1 MISTAS
7 VRRRRSEAKAEAGD
21 NESTTSIN
29 RVPRLTN
36 QDQNIPGKWQVAR
49 LKKSDIISLKK
60 DKGLKQSQIAK
71 LSGYSE
77 GRISQILQ
85 EHKTNPDYIAFKDQ
99 KADILEGLQ
108 ANIINSI
115 EPEDIKKASLQ
126 QKIISTSVLQ
136 DKIEQI
142 RGDRP
147 SLSDNQINV
156 LINNVVNNYVVKDT
170 QSPEIIDVQGIPEE
184 IVNNLNEL

>member
-1 MISTAS
+1 M
-7 VRRRRSEAKAEAGD
+7 
-21 NESTTSIN
+21 
-29 RVPRLTN
+29 
-36 QDQNIPGKWQVAR
+36 AR
-49 LKKSDIISLKK
+49 LKKSDIISLNK
-60 DKGLKQSQIAK
+60 DKGLRQNQIAK

-108 ANIINSI
+108 ANIIDSI

-142 RGDRP
+142 RGVTQ
-147 SLSDNQINV
+147 SMTDNQINI
-156 LINNVVNNYVVKDT
+156 LINNVINNYVANNNQPAD
-170 QSPEIIDVQGIPEE
+170 IIDVEDIPPE
-184 IVNNLNEL
+184 IANNLNEL

>member
-1 MISTAS
+1 
-7 VRRRRSEAKAEAGD
+7 
-21 NESTTSIN
+21 
-29 RVPRLTN
+29 
-36 QDQNIPGKWQVAR
+36 VAR
-49 LKKSDIISLKK
+49 LKKSEIITLSK
-60 DKGLKQSQIAK
+60 DKGLKQHQIAK

-115 EPEDIKKASLQ
+115 EDEDIKKASLQ
-126 QKIISTSVLQ
+126 QKIISSSVLQ

-142 RGDRP
+142 RGVSQ

-156 LINNVVNNYVVKDT
+156 LINNVVNNYVVDNTT
-170 QSPEIIDVQGIPEE
+170 QPDIIDVQDIPEE
-184 IVNNLNEL
+184 IANNLNEL

>member
-1 MISTAS
+1 
-7 VRRRRSEAKAEAGD
+7 
-21 NESTTSIN
+21 
-29 RVPRLTN
+29 
-36 QDQNIPGKWQVAR
+36 VAR
-49 LKKSDIISLKK
+49 LKKSDIISLNK
-60 DKGLKQSQIAK
+60 DKGLRQNQIAK

-108 ANIINSI
+108 ANIIDSI

-142 RGDRP
+142 RGVTQ
-147 SLSDNQINV
+147 SMTDNQINI
-156 LINNVVNNYVVKDT
+156 LINNVINNYVANNNQPAD
-170 QSPEIIDVQGIPEE
+170 IIDVEDIPPE
-184 IVNNLNEL
+184 IANNLNEL

>member
-1 MISTAS
+1 M
-7 VRRRRSEAKAEAGD
+7 
-21 NESTTSIN
+21 
-29 RVPRLTN
+29 
-36 QDQNIPGKWQVAR
+36 AR

-60 DKGLKQSQIAK
+60 DKGLKQNQIAK

-85 EHKTNPDYIAFKDQ
+85 ESKVNPDYLAFKDQ

>member
-1 MISTAS
+1 M
-7 VRRRRSEAKAEAGD
+7 
-21 NESTTSIN
+21 
-29 RVPRLTN
+29 
-36 QDQNIPGKWQVAR
+36 AR

-60 DKGLKQSQIAK
+60 DKGLKQNQIAK

-170 QSPEIIDVQGIPEE
+170 HQAEIIDVQGIPEE

>member
-1 MISTAS
+1 M
-7 VRRRRSEAKAEAGD
+7 AG
-21 NESTTSIN
+21 
-29 RVPRLTN
+29 
-36 QDQNIPGKWQVAR
+36 

-60 DKGLKQSQIAK
+60 DKGLKQNQIAK

-77 GRISQILQ
+77 GRISKILQ
-85 EHKTNPDYIAFKDQ
+85 ESKVNPDYLAFKDQ

-170 QSPEIIDVQGIPEE
+170 HQAEIIDVQGIPEE
-184 IVNNLNEL
+184 IVNNLN